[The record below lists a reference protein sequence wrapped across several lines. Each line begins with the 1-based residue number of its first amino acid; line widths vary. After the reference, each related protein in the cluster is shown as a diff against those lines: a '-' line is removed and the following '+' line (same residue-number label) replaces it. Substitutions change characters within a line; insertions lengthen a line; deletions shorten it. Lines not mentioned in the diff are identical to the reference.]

1 METINITNAPVE
13 VQAAFAHVREAFP
26 NVTVLMYN
34 EDCQWAFINS
44 DGTAPSF
51 KDACIQLDILEAAAD
66 AQYNIA
72 GPVTY
77 SL

>member
-1 METINITNAPVE
+1 MENINIINAPVE
-13 VQAAFAHVREAFP
+13 VQNAFAHVREAFP

-51 KDACIQLDILEAAAD
+51 EGANIQLPILEAAAD
-66 AQYNIA
+66 AQYNISV
-72 GPVTY
+72 PVTY
-77 SL
+77 TA